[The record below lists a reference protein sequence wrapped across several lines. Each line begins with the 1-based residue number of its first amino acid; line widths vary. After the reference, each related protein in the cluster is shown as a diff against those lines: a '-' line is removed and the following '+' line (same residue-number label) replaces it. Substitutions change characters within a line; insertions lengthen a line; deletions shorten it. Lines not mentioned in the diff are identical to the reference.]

1 MDIDRLVPVET
12 EFISNKSKISGGNG
26 NTPSSMSNVNNVT
39 RSPSSPNKY
48 KSSIDRKLSS
58 FQYNSG
64 MGQESRSSTPTKEAL
79 DSLMGPQIYQGL
91 PECLSKSLG
100 IYPIVYLAS
109 GSIYPTS
116 FDYGWRASGLDGKI
130 IPYLFVIYLCV
141 FIYNTEIFY

>member
-12 EFISNKSKISGGNG
+12 EFISNKSKMSGGNG
-26 NTPSSMSNVNNVT
+26 NTPNSMSNVNNIT
-39 RSPSSPNKY
+39 RSPSSSPNKY
-48 KSSIDRKLSS
+48 KNSIDRKLSS
-58 FQYNSG
+58 FQYITG

-91 PECLSKSLG
+91 PESLSKSLG

-116 FDYGWRASGLDGKI
+116 FDYGWRASGLDGTI
-130 IPYLFVIYLCV
+130 IPYFFFFYLLFV
-141 FIYNTEIFY
+141 